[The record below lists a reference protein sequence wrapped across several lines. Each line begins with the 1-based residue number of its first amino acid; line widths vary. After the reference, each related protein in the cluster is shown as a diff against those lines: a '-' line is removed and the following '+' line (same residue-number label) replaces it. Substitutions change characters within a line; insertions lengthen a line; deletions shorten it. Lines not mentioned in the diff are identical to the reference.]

1 MPLSIFYL
9 VYYGCL
15 FLGALSLGFAYIW
28 IIPFFINM
36 KGILYRELF
45 GVKVRSVKNQ
55 PNPDETVF
63 HA

>member
-1 MPLSIFYL
+1 
-9 VYYGCL
+9 
-15 FLGALSLGFAYIW
+15 LSLGFAYIW

-45 GVKVRSVKNQ
+45 GVKVLSVKNQ
-55 PNPDETVF
+55 SNPDEAVF